1 MPIDE
6 TKCCNTHTE
15 EKENLGT
22 CCQTKGE
29 EEKNYESSKWFLGKH
44 NNEISTMRQKQK
56 AEQDTYEYHIKIGP
70 EPKSVSH
77 LLQEGMELQRRL
89 EDE

>member
-6 TKCCNTHTE
+6 TKTCNMHTS
-15 EKENLGT
+15 EKEKSGV
-22 CCQTKGE
+22 CCQTKV
-29 EEKNYESSKWFLGKH
+29 
-44 NNEISTMRQKQK
+44 NE
-56 AEQDTYEYHIKIGP
+56 
-70 EPKSVSH
+70 EPKSVSQ